1 MRLPLLGVLAALLV
15 ALVTGSGTASA
26 KGSAYLLTGG
36 ELGSYAYLLESF
48 IPDADGTDWVASVEG
63 MQVDPPPRPS
73 SLAYDLY
80 RRYGV
85 FAIPSVLGP
94 EIRYYPSLG
103 LVQNLWSQQ
112 WYQPP
117 AEAINYFDSTIQDA
131 LALMA
136 RGELEDDPFVA
147 DLRDRRMHEV
157 NYFVLPYSLGSSHHT
172 WARWARRLAGRVRC
186 LPRSDPQRRG
196 IRSRAPRRDG
206 HHTRMP
212 DSAMGPAYTIEFHGW
227 FEGSGIGG
235 FFGFYLPPA
244 HGEAGRFWTS
254 GYVHDEDAPYYE
266 TTPGFDAAIEAALA
280 GPYARAPETSAIG
293 TDDFGFR
300 PTVVGATLLAALL
313 GVGVVRGLGAS
324 SRLALRN
331 L

>member
-157 NYFVLPYSLGSSHHT
+157 NYFVLPYSLGSVT
-172 WARWARRLAGRVRC
+172 IRGPDGPGALRGECDAC
-186 LPRSDPQRRG
+186 LGLIPNVE
-196 IRSRAPRRDG
+196 AFVLE
-206 HHTRMP
+206 HLVETVNHTRMP